1 MPDISYRPL
10 RFVFAA
16 GALLIAGCTV
26 SDASKQSADTAQAA
40 RGAAPA
46 PTTTATTPTTTGAQ
60 PTAPATD
67 SSARTGTSAT
77 SAQSSTGAQSSSSA
91 QSSSN
96 LRVEVD
102 LATRKLYLYEGGKRV
117 ETHPVAVG
125 SPQWPTQTG
134 EWTIKQV
141 VFNPEWI
148 PPDETWAEERQPR
161 KPGDPKN
168 PLGRAQL
175 VYDPP
180 RTIHGTD
187 QPSSIGKNVSHGS
200 IRMNNAEIVALAKRI
215 MAADGV
221 QKDSAWF
228 ARAAQQRSE
237 KQVVDLP
244 TPVPITVH

>member
-1 MPDISYRPL
+1 MRDISYRPL
-10 RFVFAA
+10 RFALAA
-16 GALLIAGCTV
+16 AALLIGGCTV
-26 SDASKQSADTAQAA
+26 SDANKQSADTARATPA
-40 RGAAPA
+40 AAPA
-46 PTTTATTPTTTGAQ
+46 PATTAAQ
-60 PTAPATD
+60 PAAPTTD
-67 SSARTGTSAT
+67 SSARTGASAT
-77 SAQSSTGAQSSSSA
+77 TA

-96 LRVEVD
+96 MRVEVD
-102 LATRKLYLYEGGKRV
+102 LAARKLYLYEGGNRV

-125 SPQWPTQTG
+125 SPKWPTQKG

-148 PPDETWAEERQPR
+148 PPDESWAEEREPR

-187 QPSSIGKNVSHGS
+187 QPSSIGTNVSHGS

-215 MAADGV
+215 MAANGA

-228 ARAAQQRSE
+228 VHAAQVRTD